1 MTTLTANELKTKGA
15 TSLEEALKESEE
27 VTITVRGEE
36 RYVVMELERYN
47 YLRESELEAALAESL
62 QDVETGKI
70 YKESVDD
77 HIRRL
82 KREV

>member
-1 MTTLTANELKTKGA
+1 MW
-15 TSLEEALKESEE
+15 
-27 VTITVRGEE
+27 
-36 RYVVMELERYN
+36 YN

>member
-36 RYVVMELERYN
+36 RYVVQLPSGE
-47 YLRESELEAALAESL
+47 
-62 QDVETGKI
+62 
-70 YKESVDD
+70 
-77 HIRRL
+77 
-82 KREV
+82 